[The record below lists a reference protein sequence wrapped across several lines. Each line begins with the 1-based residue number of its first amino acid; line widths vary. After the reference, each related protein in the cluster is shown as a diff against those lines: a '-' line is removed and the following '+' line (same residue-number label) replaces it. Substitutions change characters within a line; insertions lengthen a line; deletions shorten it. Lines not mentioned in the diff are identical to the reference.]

1 MLLKSKLN
9 ILLIE
14 DDRIEVLKLKR
25 AIAEDFDNY
34 ILNIATNGNQAFT
47 ILDNNI
53 PEMIILDLNMPDTN
67 GIDFLSLIKSNSN
80 LKHIPIIVLT
90 TSNNNKDIY
99 NCYQLG
105 IAGYV
110 IKPLKYEEY
119 VTKIKAIINYWSLN
133 EFLKI

>member
-47 ILDNNI
+47 ILDNNM

-133 EFLKI
+133 EFLKL

>member
-25 AIAEDFDNY
+25 TIAEDFDNY

-47 ILDNNI
+47 ILDNNM

-99 NCYQLG
+99 KSYQLG

-133 EFLKI
+133 EFLKL

>member
-47 ILDNNI
+47 ILDKNI
-53 PEMIILDLNMPDTN
+53 PDIIILDLNMPDTN
-67 GIDFLSLIKSNSN
+67 GIDFLSLIKSNNS
-80 LKHIPIIVLT
+80 LKHIPVIILT
-90 TSNNNKDIY
+90 TSDNNRDIFC
-99 NCYQLG
+99 CYKLG
-105 IAGYV
+105 IAGYM

-119 VTKIKAIINYWSLN
+119 EIKIKIIMNYWSLN

>member
-47 ILDNNI
+47 ILDNNM

-99 NCYQLG
+99 KSYQLG

-133 EFLKI
+133 EFLKL

>member
-47 ILDNNI
+47 ILDNNM

-99 NCYQLG
+99 KCYQLG

-133 EFLKI
+133 EFLKL